1 MIRRLLTVWF
11 SLFVWSFIIMGV
23 AFVGLSQRAA
33 NNFGTIA
40 NVDAPVLITMGQIES
55 AATRVQLEALSIASL
70 IAASEEPVTLDWD
83 ALRVQAAANPV
94 EEGAAGAA
102 GLAAEIQ
109 SESIQ
114 FLAAANTVSDLLDTY
129 ASLEANSE
137 DADSAE
143 VQGALNDLRD
153 AATAIYDE
161 GITLINLAASG
172 ADPAEYLNRME
183 AVESHLEE
191 VVSAAMTLERGE
203 LDAIAGTVL
212 RNVGVFTVVAIV
224 LTFGIAGAAI
234 LIALTSGKSLV
245 DNVEKMRSVA
255 RAVEAGRLDVRTDGK
270 GSGEVGELQHAFN
283 TMLDRIQERDQSLAT
298 ANDQLAMRVIETE
311 EARASAER
319 SNQVKSAFLASMSH
333 ELRTPLNA
341 VINFTRFVLDGDT
354 GPINDQ
360 QSELLAEV
368 VTSGRH
374 LLNLINDVLDMS
386 KIEAGSLNLF
396 IEDDVDLAG
405 LLTGLE
411 TTSRSLL
418 LDKPVTFRTEIAPD
432 LPMIRADR
440 QRILQILLNMVSNA
454 CKFTEKGEIT
464 LRAYQ
469 RDGEVLMEVT
479 DTGPGIEPEDQA
491 MVFEAF
497 KQTRSGLRQ
506 GGGTGLGMPIARSL
520 AEAHGG
526 KMWLESEPGH
536 GTTFFVALPLLPE
549 VLVAE
554 AA

>member
-1 MIRRLLTVWF
+1 MIRRLLIILF
-11 SLFVWSFIIMGV
+11 SLFVWTFIILGV
-23 AFVGLSQRAA
+23 AFVGVSQRMAG
-33 NNFGTIA
+33 NFRVMA

-55 AATRVQLEALSIASL
+55 AATRVQIEALSMASL
-70 IAASEEPVTLDWD
+70 IATSEQPVTLDWD
-83 ALRVQAAANPV
+83 ALRAQAAQHPV
-94 EEGAAGAA
+94 EEDDAGEAD
-102 GLAAEIQ
+102 GPVEIQ
-109 SESIQ
+109 SEAVQ
-114 FLAAANTVSDLLDTY
+114 YLVAANTVSDLFDTY
-129 ASLEANSE
+129 ASLEAGSD

-143 VQGALNDLRD
+143 VQDTLDELRD
-153 AATAIYDE
+153 ATTAVSDA
-161 GITLINLAASG
+161 GLTLINLALSG
-172 ADPAEYLNRME
+172 VDPTEYFEAME
-183 AVESHLEE
+183 AAESRLHEIVTDAMALEQ
-191 VVSAAMTLERGE
+191 GE
-203 LDAIAGTVL
+203 LDAVTGTILQNTQLFAIAII
-212 RNVGVFTVVAIV
+212 VV
-224 LTFGIAGAAI
+224 TFGIAGVAI
-234 LIALTSGKSLV
+234 LLAFTMGKSLV
-245 DNVEKMRSVA
+245 DNVNKLQAVA
-255 RAVEAGRLDVRTDGK
+255 KTAEDGRLDVRVEQVTR
-270 GSGEVGELQHAFN
+270 GEVGDLQHAFN

-298 ANDQLAMRVIETE
+298 ANDQLALRVIETE

-396 IEDDVDLAG
+396 IEDDVDLTG
-405 LLTGLE
+405 LLKGLE
-411 TTSRSLL
+411 ATARSLL
-418 LDKPVTFRTEIAPD
+418 ADKPVTFQTEIAPD
-432 LPMIRADR
+432 LPAIRADR

-454 CKFTEKGEIT
+454 CKFTEEGEIT

-469 RDGEVLMEVT
+469 HDGEILMEIS
-479 DTGPGIEPEDQA
+479 DTGPGVELEDQA

-536 GTTFFVALPLLPE
+536 GATFFVALPLLADVP
-549 VLVAE
+549 VAE